1 MTPTAQELE
10 KAISYYYLLTGR
22 NPTTVSPY
30 LDGLGNVVIRLDNLV
45 VRLKID
51 NSLSFYNKE
60 NERKTLFAASGASLS
75 PKIIYF
81 NPTDSTI
88 VYQHF
93 EGKKPL
99 DKDMDER
106 RLYKLGL
113 FLKMLHSLSS
123 DGLEAFDAKKRF
135 DIYKGYANVVS
146 PFPQEKELR
155 KRVEDDMAN
164 SRQVLSHN
172 DIVKGNLL
180 EENEHG
186 KFALIDFEYA
196 GCNSEMFDIASAL
209 SENKIEKIEQKK
221 AILQGYFE
229 NINEMTIKK
238 CNDYIL
244 YEDLLWYYWGLAK
257 YKATGNYAFYQ
268 IAKEKREAIS
278 LHSSFFHP

>member
-22 NPTTVSPY
+22 NPTTVTPY

-60 NERKTLFAASGASLS
+60 NERKALFAASGASLS

-93 EGKKPL
+93 EGKNPL

-106 RLYKLGL
+106 RLYKLGV
-113 FLKMLHSLSS
+113 FLKMFHSLSS

-146 PFPQEKELR
+146 PYL
-155 KRVEDDMAN
+155 
-164 SRQVLSHN
+164 LSHN

-180 EENEHG
+180 EESEHG

-221 AILQGYFE
+221 AILQGYFK

-268 IAKEKREAIS
+268 IAKEKREAVS
-278 LHSSFFHP
+278 LHSSFFRP